1 MKKKN
6 TIKIRLPTAKG
17 TIRFKDKKKSLK
29 QIRKSKHKLRHEES
43 QLFSFNEQYLDDVF
57 RKIQRKGVA
66 LTLGQGD

>member
-43 QLFSFNEQYLDDVF
+43 
-57 RKIQRKGVA
+57 
-66 LTLGQGD
+66 